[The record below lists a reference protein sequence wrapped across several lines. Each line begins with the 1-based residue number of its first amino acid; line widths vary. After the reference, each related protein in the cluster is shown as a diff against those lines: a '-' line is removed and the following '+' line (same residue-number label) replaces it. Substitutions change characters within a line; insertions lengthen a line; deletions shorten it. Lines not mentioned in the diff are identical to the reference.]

1 MEFEI
6 IRANIINV
14 SADAIVVPAN
24 EKLKEG
30 AGTSKAV
37 FAAAGRNKL
46 KEACAEY
53 GHCDVGAAV
62 PTPAFGLN
70 AQYLL
75 HAVTPRWKDGNHEE
89 YELLSSAYL
98 SALKLA
104 DIMQCQSV
112 AIPLL
117 ASGHNGFDRELAFQ
131 IAAESIHAFEAEH
144 LKKVMLVVYTE
155 NTEVFVKSYGYEVL
169 VLEEAEIVKKPLIPE
184 ETKIIV
190 KENLDRAVEW
200 LKSPEN
206 RQKVLTLAIN
216 IALLAGNKKSPLAKI
231 AKEIKK
237 ITK

>member
-6 IRANIINV
+6 VRANIINV

-37 FAAAGRNKL
+37 FAAAGRSKL

-70 AQYLL
+70 AKYIL

-104 DIMQCQSV
+104 DIMNCQSV

-200 LKSPEN
+200 LISPEN